1 MPILKLIPIR
11 FLLCLAALL
20 MALSACQS
28 DARNNTRIPPI
39 PSSQVKKN
47 WQRDATAAL
56 SNLIARRID
65 LDINYYRRAR
75 IYYDQEKYALAEADV
90 SQAITL
96 KENVG
101 EYYLL
106 RGKVNREMGETD
118 KALEDA
124 QRAEVLQQDLPE
136 LYVLLA
142 DLMQE
147 KKQYRDSQRYL
158 ATAMQMAPYEGN
170 AYYVKGMLQSKMS
183 DTIAA
188 LASLRHA
195 LALNPRMLRTYQQ
208 ISLLNTR
215 RGNHDVAL
223 QYNKLALKRYPDNA
237 GLYLERGEIYQ
248 NNVRLD
254 SAFLFYRQ
262 ATQRDSSLVRAH
274 FLTGSIYLKWKSYFA
289 AIKSYE
295 NVLKYRENF
304 PEASYLMG
312 VCYERL
318 GNDDKAAEYYTLEI
332 SRNPDDA
339 LAAAG
344 ITRIQNR
351 KMRKYDPAGL
361 FTSQQDAKAPRL
373 PVPRTLDSS
382 RIKITTIQPRRTLDL
397 GRDSTLKMTIKQ

>member
-1 MPILKLIPIR
+1 MPISQVSYIR
-11 FLLCLAALL
+11 LLFCLPALL
-20 MALSACQS
+20 MTLSACQS

-39 PSSQVKKN
+39 PSSLVKTN
-47 WQRDATAAL
+47 WQKDAVDAL
-56 SNLIARRID
+56 SRLIARRID
-65 LDINYYRRAR
+65 LDQSYFKRAR
-75 IYYDQEKYALAEADV
+75 IYFDQEKYPEAAADV
-90 SQAITL
+90 SQAISL

-101 EYYLL
+101 EYYML
-106 RGKVNREMGETD
+106 RGKVHREMGQTE

-158 ATAMQMAPYEGN
+158 ATAMQMAPYQGN
-170 AYYVKGMLQSKMS
+170 AYYVKGMLQSKMA
-183 DTIAA
+183 DTLAA
-188 LASLRHA
+188 LASLKHA

-215 RGNHDVAL
+215 LGNHDLAL
-223 QYNKLALKRYPDNA
+223 QYNTLALKRFPGNA
-237 GLYLERGEIYQ
+237 VLHLERGEIYQ
-248 NNVRLD
+248 NKYQLD
-254 SAFLFYRQ
+254 SALFSYQQ
-262 ATQRDSSLVRAH
+262 ATRRDSSLVRAH
-274 FLTGSIYLKWKSYFA
+274 FLTGNIWLKWKSYPA
-289 AIKSYE
+289 AIRAYE

-312 VCYERL
+312 ICYERL

-344 ITRIQNR
+344 IARIQNR

-361 FTSQQDAKAPRL
+361 FTSQPDSKVPRL

-382 RIKITTIQPRRTLDL
+382 RIKITTIEPRRTLDL
-397 GRDSTLKMTIKQ
+397 GRDTTLKMTIK

>member
-1 MPILKLIPIR
+1 MPIFIPTR
-11 FLLCLAALL
+11 FRILLCLFALVL
-20 MALSACQS
+20 ALNACQS
-28 DARNNTRIPPI
+28 DARNTTRIPPI
-39 PSSQVKKN
+39 PSSKVRAN
-47 WQRDATAAL
+47 WQGDAVASL

-65 LDINYYRRAR
+65 LDINYYKRGR
-75 IYYDQEKYALAEADV
+75 IYFDQEKYALAHADV
-90 SQAITL
+90 NQAISL

-106 RGKVNREMGETD
+106 RGKVNREIGDTE

-142 DLMQE
+142 DLMQV
-147 KKQYRDSQRYL
+147 KQQYRDSQRYL

-170 AYYVKGMLQSKMS
+170 AYYVRGMLQSKMA

-188 LASLRHA
+188 LGSLRHA

-208 ISLLNTR
+208 ISLLNSR
-215 RGNHDVAL
+215 LGNHDVAL
-223 QYNKLALKRYPDNA
+223 QYNTLALKRYPADA

-248 NNVRLD
+248 NKFKLD
-254 SAFLFYRQ
+254 SALLNYKQ
-262 ATQRDSSLVRAH
+262 ATYRDSTLVRAH
-274 FLTGSIYLKWKSYFA
+274 FLTGSIYLKWKSYYA
-289 AIKSYE
+289 AIKSFE

-312 VCYERL
+312 ISYERL

-339 LAAAG
+339 MAAAG
-344 ITRIQNR
+344 IARIQSR
-351 KMRKYDPAGL
+351 RMRKYDPAGL
-361 FTSQQDAKAPRL
+361 FSRQPVLKAPRL
-373 PVPRTLDSS
+373 PAPRTLDSS
-382 RIKITTIQPRRTLDL
+382 RIKITTIQPRRTLGM
-397 GRDSTLKMTIKQ
+397 GRDTTLKMTIK